1 MTTQDAKT
9 LAKSREAEMA
19 RISADDDTTARV
31 IESMVL
37 RGDISGLGPEDRS
50 RFYLQMCDSLGLS
63 AASQPFAILRLNG
76 KEILYPTRG
85 ATDQLAAIHRLNR
98 EIVDGPKVID
108 VAGTKL
114 VFAACRASHPNG
126 RVETAVATVPA
137 TDLVNALMKC
147 ETKAKRRA
155 TLSILGLG
163 MLDETE
169 LETIPASVPR
179 AHVETPST
187 LPPASR
193 FAVVP
198 AVKHLAADLGAIE
211 IPAEAVSVWIKH
223 RSDLAK
229 IDADAREYAWKLTCD
244 RVETIAKMSNAKV
257 WLKRA
262 IAEEDAR
269 RNASSGDEVI
279 VDAETVSAAPAR
291 APVTSSADVEAEAER
306 RYQSGPSTP
315 QAPAAEGRDPKTAP
329 SYVALIDA
337 LAKASAPEEVVA
349 AWIAHGG
356 KLAGDGSDVLAIGRS
371 ETYKAWCAYGGEPSE
386 AALRGAIDRAR
397 ASKQADAT
405 PDTKSRSKSRKSAAA
420 PLAKSIDHPTVAQWD
435 ARIGRDE
442 SPGHIAGGYH
452 KRVELWRES
461 GELARIRAVTVD
473 RLSALLGRDESDAS
487 RWLDGCAPD
496 NRRQERRDAA
506 TERSQAH

>member
-1 MTTQDAKT
+1 MSTQDAKT
-9 LAKSREAEMA
+9 LAKSRENEMA

-50 RFYLQMCDSLGLS
+50 RFYIQMCDSLGLS

-114 VFAACRASHPNG
+114 VYASCRASHPNG

-179 AHVETPST
+179 AHVETPSPS
-187 LPPASR
+187 LASR

-198 AVKHLAADLGAIE
+198 AVKQLAADLGAIE

-223 RSDLAK
+223 RTDIVK
-229 IDADAREYAWKLTCD
+229 IDADAREYAWKLTCE

-279 VDAETVSAAPAR
+279 VDAETVSAAPVR
-291 APVTSSADVEAEAER
+291 APAPSSADVEAEAER
-306 RYQSGPSTP
+306 RYQSGPQTP

-329 SYVALIDA
+329 SYQRLLDA
-337 LAKASAPEEVVA
+337 LVATSTPEEVVA
-349 AWIAHGG
+349 AWIAYGG
-356 KLAGDGSDVLAIGRS
+356 KLAGDGSDVLEVGRA
-371 ETYKAWCAYGGEPSE
+371 ETYKAWTANGGEPGE

-397 ASKQADAT
+397 AAKQADAA
-405 PDTKSRSKSRKSAAA
+405 PVDTKSRSKSRKTAAA

-442 SPGHIAGGYH
+442 SAGHIAGGYH
-452 KRVELWRES
+452 KRAELWRAS
-461 GELARIRAVTVD
+461 GELARARAVTVD
-473 RLSALLGRDESDAS
+473 RLCALLGRDESDAS

-496 NRRQERRDAA
+496 RRPERRESETERRQAR
-506 TERSQAH
+506 